1 MTSKSRHKRGKQ
13 ALPSKKKRRK
23 QTTVLTTAAEE
34 SAATIITPA
43 TPLPPTAP
51 PTAVPKVKPSTA
63 TTTASYPYV
72 PGELKRIGIMA
83 VIMLAVL
90 IVLSRVIS

>member
-23 QTTVLTTAAEE
+23 QTSVLTTTVADEP
-34 SAATIITPA
+34 ATPAITPA

-51 PTAVPKVKPSTA
+51 PVAVPKSRPAAVA
-63 TTTASYPYV
+63 ASYPYV

-90 IVLSRVIS
+90 IVLSRVIV